1 MPPGGPSTSRGTTPG
16 VTGRTVAIMTCSRR
30 LLLPLLAALLASCG
44 LFDLAPAA
52 DPTTGSSPTV
62 APSFGEVPSNG
73 DVPAYT
79 TTDCEGASEAF
90 SLLCEVHDLIQAE
103 HVDPPTASELAEAAA
118 ESLASEGPVRPLD
131 DGELTCA
138 LPTDAYR
145 SLCDAI
151 ALTGG
156 PLDETVE
163 SAVDGMV
170 RAALDP
176 YSDYQDAIDKALA
189 EEQRTGTVEG
199 IGALVTTEREP
210 PSDDPEAE
218 PCTVL
223 GDDCRMVI
231 VSVFDGSPAQRAGL
245 QPGDAIVSVDGEAV
259 DGASLDEIV
268 SLVRGPAGTEVALG
282 VLRDGEVEQYEIT
295 RAAIDLE
302 IVETATPRP
311 GVAYLRLN
319 IFSNNSDELVEEALR
334 ELLGDDPDTLVFD
347 LRDDPGGSLDAAVEI
362 ASEFLDEGLVLR
374 TETADDETTYEV
386 RRGGLATGQSPR
398 VIVLINEGSA
408 SASEVVAGALQEAG
422 RAILVGEPTFG
433 KNTVQNTFNLDN
445 GGALKLTI
453 ARWVTPSGH
462 DFGEVGIEPDVR
474 EELPPDLSV
483 EELVDRALDAAD
495 RAGATASS

>member
-1 MPPGGPSTSRGTTPG
+1 MPLDRPFTSSGATPG
-16 VTGRTVAIMTCSRR
+16 VASRTVPGMTSSR
-30 LLLPLLAALLASCG
+30 LALLPLLAMLLASCG
-44 LFDLAPAA
+44 VLDPGPTT
-52 DPTTGSSPTV
+52 DPTTGSTPTV
-62 APSFGEVPSNG
+62 APSVGEVPSNG
-73 DVPAYT
+73 AIPAYT
-79 TTDCEGASEAF
+79 TTDCEDAPEAF
-90 SLLCEVHDLIQAE
+90 TLLCEVHALVQAE
-103 HVDPPTASELAEAAA
+103 HVDPPSDDELAEAAA
-118 ESLASEGPVRPLD
+118 ESLTADAPVTPLD

-176 YSDYQDAIDKALA
+176 YSDYQDAIDKGLA
-189 EEQRTGTVEG
+189 EEQRSGTVEG
-199 IGALVTTEREP
+199 IGALVTTERVP

-223 GDDCRMVI
+223 GDDCHMVI
-231 VSVFDGSPAQRAGL
+231 VSVFDGSPAQQAGL
-245 QPGDAIVSVDGEAV
+245 QPDDAIVSVDGETV

-268 SLVRGPAGTEVALG
+268 SLVRGPAGSEVTLG
-282 VLRDGEVEQYEIT
+282 VLRDGEVEPYEIT

-334 ELLGDDPDTLVFD
+334 ELLADDPDTLVLD

-386 RRGGLATGQSPR
+386 REGGLATGQTPR
-398 VIVLINEGSA
+398 VIVLVNEGSA

-462 DFGEVGIEPDVR
+462 DFGEVGIEPDVTA
-474 EELPPDLSV
+474 ELPPDLSV
-483 EELVDRALDAAD
+483 EELVDRALDAAE
-495 RAGATASS
+495 RAGATAGS